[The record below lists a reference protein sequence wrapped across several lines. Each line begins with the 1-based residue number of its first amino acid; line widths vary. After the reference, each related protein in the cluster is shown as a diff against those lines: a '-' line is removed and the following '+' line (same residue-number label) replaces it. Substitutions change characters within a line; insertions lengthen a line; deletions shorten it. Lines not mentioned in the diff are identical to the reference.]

1 MFIPVY
7 RPELKGKELRYI
19 TNCIKSGW
27 ISSIGS
33 YVIGFEK
40 GFARYCNTRYAVS
53 TCNGTVSLHLALVA
67 LGVGKG
73 DEVIVPSLTFVA
85 TANSVVY
92 TGAKPVFVDIDLET
106 WCIDPEKI
114 EEKITKNTKAII
126 PVHLYGHPCDMGSI
140 LNIAKRYNLRVI
152 EDCAEAHGALYNG
165 KRVGGFGDVG
175 CFSFYGNK
183 IITTGEGGMA
193 TTNNK
198 GIYER
203 LLYLKDHAMSKKKR
217 YYHPD
222 IGFNYRLTNMQAA
235 VGLAQLEKIEKFID
249 KKRMIASWYNKRLSH
264 ISGIKTPPE
273 KPWAKNVYWMYSVLI
288 DKNSGISRDEFMK
301 RLLKRGIDTRPFFY
315 PIHKLP
321 PYRKNLSLPN
331 TEKVSGQGVNLPSF
345 PALKEKEVDFICN
358 NIKAILNG

>member
-7 RPELKGKELRYI
+7 RPELKGKELEYI

-27 ISSIGS
+27 ISSIGN
-33 YVIGFEK
+33 YVVEFERK
-40 GFARYCNTRYAVS
+40 FAGYCNTRYAVS

-67 LGVGKG
+67 LGIGKG

-92 TGAKPVFVDIDLET
+92 TGARPVFVDIDLET
-106 WCIDPEKI
+106 WCIDPERIKG
-114 EEKITKNTKAII
+114 KITKNTKAII
-126 PVHLYGHPCDMGSI
+126 PVHLYGHPCDMAPI
-140 LNIAKRYNLRVI
+140 LDIAKRYNLWVI
-152 EDCAEAHGALYNG
+152 EDCAEAHGALYKNR
-165 KRVGGFGDVG
+165 KVGGFGDIG

-198 GIYER
+198 KIYER

-235 VGLAQLEKIEKFID
+235 VGLAQLERIEEFIN

-273 KPWAKNVYWMYSVLI
+273 KPWAKNVYWMYSILV

-301 RLLKRGIDTRPFFY
+301 RLFKKGIDTRPFFY

-321 PYRKNLSLPN
+321 PYRINLSLPN
-331 TEKVSGQGVNLPSF
+331 TEKVSSQGVNLPSF
-345 PALKEKEVDFICN
+345 PVLKEKEVDFICD